1 MTAINL
7 QSCPPDVL
15 ALWLLEHRF
24 ENNATEVASFLLQCT
39 STLPNVEEISAQLLG
54 GGDDDEDET
63 METEETKQSNVEGSD
78 DTNDKSEEVKQSA
91 ANPTTNTNM
100 QQLCQPLPKFT
111 SLPPLSLLGPRGKFT
126 ALLHTN
132 GIIFTNPKKAEEVI
146 SIAKENVESIVWFR
160 KPEDY
165 KKLRGLSG
173 KGRAC
178 RVMWCDDGAAVD
190 GAEPT
195 EEDWWNGIFTALCPS
210 GSSITRV
217 NCSLD
222 KPSYSTTTTT
232 TDGNV
237 RYCFKAEGATGSTT
251 TTEEMPFV
259 GCYHGMN
266 DGALFPLREG
276 LLFFKPPLFVPRS
289 KLASISCGRG
299 SGNSRYVD
307 MAIQLDS
314 DDSMEFTNIHRDELG
329 GLNDY
334 IHTTLIPA
342 MHDDVNEDGSGGG
355 GDDDDGSS
363 DEEVVAAEVV
373 ASDDND
379 SASEEEDESASDG
392 GKRRRPSRAAS
403 ESARVATRAHFT
415 QGGAME
421 DDDSEDDEED
431 FDSGE
436 EDGSDSG
443 GSDSSDFG
451 EEQFEEESLGDSGE
465 YSDGGRDSKKARVD

>member
-1 MTAINL
+1 
-7 QSCPPDVL
+7 
-15 ALWLLEHRF
+15 
-24 ENNATEVASFLLQCT
+24 
-39 STLPNVEEISAQLLG
+39 
-54 GGDDDEDET
+54 

-173 KGRAC
+173 KGKSLPGHVVLVCLKKIEEEEGDGNKNVIFRNKALGQVC
-178 RVMWCDDGAAVD
+178 IQLPSYPPVVGDDGAAVD

-210 GSSITRV
+210 GCSITRV

-232 TDGNV
+232 TNGNV

-276 LLFFKPPLFVPRS
+276 LLFFK
-289 KLASISCGRG
+289 
-299 SGNSRYVD
+299 
-307 MAIQLDS
+307 
-314 DDSMEFTNIHRDELG
+314 
-329 GLNDY
+329 
-334 IHTTLIPA
+334 
-342 MHDDVNEDGSGGG
+342 
-355 GDDDDGSS
+355 
-363 DEEVVAAEVV
+363 
-373 ASDDND
+373 
-379 SASEEEDESASDG
+379 
-392 GKRRRPSRAAS
+392 
-403 ESARVATRAHFT
+403 
-415 QGGAME
+415 
-421 DDDSEDDEED
+421 
-431 FDSGE
+431 
-436 EDGSDSG
+436 
-443 GSDSSDFG
+443 
-451 EEQFEEESLGDSGE
+451 
-465 YSDGGRDSKKARVD
+465 